1 MLELLQY
8 QFMQNAILAS
18 ILGGV
23 SCAIIGVFVV
33 TMGMPFLGVSMSH
46 SAFAGAILG
55 LLLGIDPFI
64 MALLFCIL
72 ASFLIGPIADKADFN
87 PDMAVGIIFSVML
100 GLAFLFLAMIPGP
113 KTEAL
118 SLIWGSILTIT
129 RADVVLMGV
138 IAFVVI
144 ALLFLFFKEI
154 QAVIFNREIARSVGI
169 PERPI
174 YYGVLLLSGAIIA
187 ANLNT
192 IGGLLIFSLIIN
204 PAAAAYQL
212 TYSLKNMFLLSGL
225 FGVLACLLGLSF
237 SYLFNLP
244 TGAVIIITSSLIFF
258 LCLIFSPKKR
268 LKKVQRE
275 EILLNPV
282 RNFASPGSEPR

>member
-1 MLELLQY
+1 MFEIFQY

-23 SCAIIGVFVV
+23 SCSVIGVFVV
-33 TMGMPFLGVSMSH
+33 TMEIPFLGVSMSH

-55 LLLGIDPFI
+55 LLLGINPFT

-72 ASFLIGPIADKADFN
+72 AGLLIGPIADRADFN
-87 PDMAVGIIFSVML
+87 PDMAIGIIFSVML

-118 SLIWGSILTIT
+118 SLIWGSILTVT
-129 RADVVLMGV
+129 GQDVFLMGV
-138 IAFVVI
+138 IALAVI
-144 ALLFLFFKEI
+144 FFLILLFKEI
-154 QAVIFNREIARSVGI
+154 QAVIFDREIAASVGI

-174 YYGVLLLSGAIIA
+174 YYGILFFSGAIIA

-192 IGGLLIFSLIIN
+192 IGGLLIFSLVIN

-212 TYSLKNMFLLSGL
+212 TYSLKKMFFLSGI
-225 FGVLACLLGLSF
+225 FGVLSCFLGLFF

-244 TGAVIIITSSLIFF
+244 TGAVIIIASSLIFF
-258 LCLIFSPKKR
+258 LCLIFSPKK
-268 LKKVQRE
+268 KVRKIHRE
-275 EILLNPV
+275 EISGGDLIV
-282 RNFASPGSEPR
+282 

>member
-1 MLELLQY
+1 MLEFLQY

-18 ILGGV
+18 LLGGIAC
-23 SCAIIGVFVV
+23 SIIGVFVV
-33 TMGMPFLGVSMSH
+33 TMEIPFLGVSMSH

-55 LLLGIDPFI
+55 LLLGLNPFA

-72 ASFLIGPIADKADFN
+72 ASLLIGPVADWADFN

-129 RADVVLMGV
+129 KTEVILMSLICFTV
-138 IAFVVI
+138 II
-144 ALLFLFFKEI
+144 LLFVFFKEI

-169 PERPI
+169 PERCI
-174 YYGVLLLSGAIIA
+174 YYGVLFLSGAVIA

-192 IGGLLIFSLIIN
+192 IGGLLIFSLVIN

-212 TYSLKNMFLLSGL
+212 TYSLRNMFFISAVL
-225 FGVLACLLGLSF
+225 GVFSCLLGLSF

-244 TGAVIIITSSLIFF
+244 TGAVIIITSSLVFF

-268 LKKVQRE
+268 LKRIHRQ
-275 EILLNPV
+275 EIL
-282 RNFASPGSEPR
+282 AGDMKI